1 VRTTLD
7 LDDEI
12 LQAAK
17 ELARQRRVAIGKVIS
32 GLVREALT
40 HQSAASDATPTVAGF
55 RPFSSD
61 GRVVTNAQVDVLR
74 DAEGV

>member
-1 VRTTLD
+1 MRTPLD

-17 ELARQRRVAIGKVIS
+17 ELARQRRVAIGKVVS

-40 HQSAASDATPTVAGF
+40 HRSIGPEVAPTVAGF
-55 RPFSSD
+55 RPFPSD
-61 GRVVTNAQVDVLR
+61 GCVVTNAQVDALR

>member
-1 VRTTLD
+1 MRTTLD

-17 ELARQRRVAIGKVIS
+17 ELARQRRVAIGKVVS

-40 HQSAASDATPTVAGF
+40 HQPTVPDAAPTVAGF
-55 RPFSSD
+55 RPFPSD
-61 GRVVTNAQVDVLR
+61 GRVVTNAKVDALR